1 MDICMIQFVILNL
14 IILRWS
20 IKNMNFGS
28 VHSLLSYIK
37 GLILLNINIS
47 YILHYNDC
55 LVLKW

>member
-20 IKNMNFGS
+20 IRNMNFGS
-28 VHSLLSYIK
+28 VYSLLSYIK